1 MGKSL
6 YSVMLM
12 DEVVREIDRQALQQ
26 NTNRSNLINQIL
38 AEYVS
43 FTTPEMRISSI
54 FKTIED
60 FINGCEADIIP
71 YVAPHQSTM
80 SLKSSLEYRYRP
92 TIKYDVEL
100 YREPTGGAIGQLSVV
115 FRTQS
120 PSLLEAMNRFFA
132 LWVQVEK
139 KYTGGDVHYALY
151 EGRFIR
157 SLTVSQNKNYTSRQI
172 ADAISNYIRLFD
184 AGIKGYLSGRY
195 NEKDIEKMYRDYYRK
210 GEDEY
215 DG

>member
-1 MGKSL
+1 MSKSL
-6 YSVMLM
+6 YSVILM

-43 FTTPEMRISSI
+43 FTTPEMRISNI

-60 FINGCEADIIP
+60 FINGCEADIVP

-100 YREPTGGAIGQLSVV
+100 YREPDGSAIGQLSVV

-120 PSLLEAMNRFFA
+120 PSLIEAMNRFFT
-132 LWVQVEK
+132 LWAHVEK
-139 KYTGGDVHYALY
+139 KYGGNTGIRYALY

-157 SLTVSQNKNYTSRQI
+157 SINVPQDKNYTSRQI
-172 ADAISNYIRLFD
+172 ADAISNYIRMFD
-184 AGIKGYLSGRY
+184 TVMKGYLSGKY
-195 NEKDIEKMYRDYYRK
+195 DENAIETMYKEYLNK
-210 GEDEY
+210 GVDLI
-215 DG
+215 

>member
-1 MGKSL
+1 MSKSL

-43 FTTPEMRISSI
+43 FTTPEMRISNI

-60 FINGCEADIIP
+60 FINGCEADIVP

-92 TIKYDVEL
+92 TIKYEVEL
-100 YREPTGGAIGQLSVV
+100 YREPDGSAIGQLSVV

-120 PSLLEAMNRFFA
+120 PSLIESMNRFFK
-132 LWVQVEK
+132 LWAHMEK
-139 KYTGGDVHYALY
+139 QYAGNLGIRYALY

-157 SLTVSQNKNYTSRQI
+157 SINVPQDKNYTSRQI
-172 ADAISNYIRLFD
+172 ADAISNYIRMFD
-184 AGIKGYLSGRY
+184 AVMKGYLSGRY
-195 NEKDIEKMYRDYYRK
+195 DENAMETMYREYLNK
-210 GEDEY
+210 GVDLI
-215 DG
+215 

>member
-1 MGKSL
+1 MSKSL

-43 FTTPEMRISSI
+43 FTTPEMRISNI

-60 FINGCEADIIP
+60 FINGCEADIVP

-92 TIKYDVEL
+92 TIKYEVEL
-100 YREPTGGAIGQLSVV
+100 YREPDGSAIGQLSVV

-120 PSLLEAMNRFFA
+120 PSLIESMNRFFK
-132 LWVQVEK
+132 LWAHMEK
-139 KYTGGDVHYALY
+139 QYVGNLGIRYALY

-157 SLTVSQNKNYTSRQI
+157 SINVPQDKNYTSRQI
-172 ADAISNYIRLFD
+172 ADAISNYIRMFD
-184 AGIKGYLSGRY
+184 AVMKGYLSGRY
-195 NEKDIEKMYRDYYRK
+195 DENAMETMYREYLNK
-210 GEDEY
+210 GVDLI
-215 DG
+215 

>member
-1 MGKSL
+1 MSKSL

-60 FINGCEADIIP
+60 FINSCEADIVP

-100 YREPTGGAIGQLSVV
+100 YREPDGGTIGQLSVI

-120 PSLLEAMNRFFA
+120 PALIDAMNQFFK
-132 LWVQVEK
+132 LWAYEEK
-139 KYTGGDVHYALY
+139 KYGKNTGVRYALY
-151 EGRFIR
+151 EGRFLR
-157 SLTVSQNKNYTSRQI
+157 SIHVPQDKNYTSRQI
-172 ADAISNYIRLFD
+172 ADAISNYIRMFD
-184 AGIKGYLSGRY
+184 AVMKGYLSGRY
-195 NEKDIEKMYRDYYRK
+195 DEAGIEKMYKEYLNK
-210 GEDEY
+210 GVDLI
-215 DG
+215 

>member
-1 MGKSL
+1 MSKSL

-43 FTTPEMRISSI
+43 FATPEMRISNI

-60 FINGCEADIIP
+60 FINSCEADIVP

-100 YREPTGGAIGQLSVV
+100 YREPDGGAIGQLSVV

-120 PSLLEAMNRFFA
+120 PSLIEAMNRFFK
-132 LWVQVEK
+132 LWAHVEK
-139 KYTGGDVHYALY
+139 KHGRNTGIRYALY

-157 SLTVSQNKNYTSRQI
+157 SITVPQDKNYTSRQI
-172 ADAISNYIRLFD
+172 ADAISNYIRIFD
-184 AGIKGYLSGRY
+184 TVMKGYLSGKY
-195 NEKDIEKMYRDYYRK
+195 DENAIETMYKEYLDK
-210 GEDEY
+210 GVDLI
-215 DG
+215 